1 MEFSLTFSMI
11 DIGLQKK
18 DIVAIKSVFHDYSQI
33 ESVLLYGSRAKHS
46 FRDGSDIDLTIVGE
60 KVTLKELFEIEQK
73 LDDLLLPWKI
83 DLSLFHQ
90 IENKELIEHIK
101 RVGMVFYCKDK

>member
-1 MEFSLTFSMI
+1 MTDLGLHKT
-11 DIGLQKK
+11 DIA
-18 DIVAIKSVFHDYSQI
+18 AINSVFQNYSQI
-33 ESVLLYGSRAKHS
+33 ESVILYGSRAKNT

-60 KVTLKELFEIEQK
+60 KVTLNKLFEIEQD

-90 IENKELIEHIK
+90 IENEELIDHIK
-101 RVGMVFYCKDK
+101 RIGIVFYTKLK